1 MNLGNTDG
9 GTVYSSGLQIDYDF
23 GFATFTS
30 LTGYRDH
37 DFKYTED
44 FDGLPLILNNYSQ
57 DQDGD
62 YFEQEFRLVSNGEGP
77 LNWYAGV
84 SYYKENI
91 STDFS
96 NEMSEDVWCSVYYTG
111 SDSSCEDL
119 FAHYKEYA
127 YFLDYFGTVDWQGS
141 PTGTMIDRNS
151 AKGKYEGYAAYVDV
165 GYDFNDEWDA
175 SVGLRYTKDEKDFS
189 NYVLPTTSPVLGNRA
204 YLGFSTPEGA
214 LSDSDSWD
222 DLTPRVIVNYH
233 PNDDVLLF
241 GSVTAGYKTGGYNTF
256 GLTPAAK
263 FGSAEATPDT
273 HKPAS
278 FDPETSVSYELGY
291 KGIHNEGN
299 TQLSANVFYYQ
310 YEDLQATYFEG
321 SLLSDNVGKVDGW
334 GLEGSIVQNLG
345 DYFMLNAG
353 LAWFDSEAGEV
364 DKLCGG
370 TQDCEGSAI
379 PWAPEWSG
387 HLALN
392 GNLPLGNGEL
402 FGIAAYAFQ
411 DDHRGGWEPDSTTI
425 DGYGELNLSLGY
437 RGESWSVSAYV
448 DNATDEQFSDGG
460 GNGDEVYVAY
470 EFGPS
475 RPRTAGVKLG
485 FNF

>member
-151 AKGKYEGYAAYVDV
+151 AKGKYEAM
-165 GYDFNDEWDA
+165 
-175 SVGLRYTKDEKDFS
+175 
-189 NYVLPTTSPVLGNRA
+189 P
-204 YLGFSTPEGA
+204 
-214 LSDSDSWD
+214 
-222 DLTPRVIVNYH
+222 LT
-233 PNDDVLLF
+233 
-241 GSVTAGYKTGGYNTF
+241 
-256 GLTPAAK
+256 
-263 FGSAEATPDT
+263 
-273 HKPAS
+273 
-278 FDPETSVSYELGY
+278 
-291 KGIHNEGN
+291 
-299 TQLSANVFYYQ
+299 
-310 YEDLQATYFEG
+310 
-321 SLLSDNVGKVDGW
+321 
-334 GLEGSIVQNLG
+334 
-345 DYFMLNAG
+345 
-353 LAWFDSEAGEV
+353 
-364 DKLCGG
+364 
-370 TQDCEGSAI
+370 
-379 PWAPEWSG
+379 
-387 HLALN
+387 
-392 GNLPLGNGEL
+392 
-402 FGIAAYAFQ
+402 
-411 DDHRGGWEPDSTTI
+411 
-425 DGYGELNLSLGY
+425 
-437 RGESWSVSAYV
+437 
-448 DNATDEQFSDGG
+448 
-460 GNGDEVYVAY
+460 
-470 EFGPS
+470 
-475 RPRTAGVKLG
+475 
-485 FNF
+485 